1 MNYPLVFPNPFK
13 NYRSHRMV
21 PGGHASSPLRK
32 RKDGSIGLALW
43 LVLIPLAIA
52 TTARALVIVP
62 VWDSTITSDPNAAAI
77 TNTVNMAIEFYES
90 RFANPI
96 RVTIEFAEKSSGLS
110 ESEWYYYNIYY
121 AQFLTNF
128 QQHATTSNNIYALS
142 QLPYGLS
149 NAVPPSLTNPVNG
162 DTIIRVKSNNLRA
175 VGLTNY
181 ISGLP
186 GGFDGIV
193 RLNTSIM
200 NLSRA
205 SMDPSKF
212 DLLSCTEHEIDEVLA
227 LGSGLQD
234 GYGPLLQDVFRY
246 TSAGARSFTT
256 NGDDAWFSLDG
267 TNLLVQFNQNPGGDY
282 GDWWSTG
289 AHTPRV
295 QDAFGTPGA
304 TPNLGVELIALNVQG
319 YDLLPPPAPGIV
331 NLALDGTD
339 LLVTGT
345 NGLATGIYDLLA
357 STNLALPLDQWPAVA
372 TCFMTNNGDFAFT
385 ATNAVNPQSTQ
396 QFYTLQLQ

>member
-1 MNYPLVFPNPFK
+1 
-13 NYRSHRMV
+13 MV
-21 PGGHASSPLRK
+21 PGFHASSPLWK
-32 RKDGSIGLALW
+32 RKERAIGLTLW
-43 LVLIPLAIA
+43 LVLMHIA
-52 TTARALVIVP
+52 LTITARALVIVP
-62 VWDSTITSDPNAAAI
+62 VWDSTITSDPDAATI
-77 TNTVNMAIEFYES
+77 TNTISMAIEFYGS

-110 ESEWYYYNIYY
+110 DSQWYYYDIYY
-121 AQFLTNF
+121 AQFLTNL
-128 QQHATTSNNIYALS
+128 QNHASTANSQYALAN
-142 QLPYGLS
+142 LPYGLS
-149 NAVPPSLTNPVNG
+149 NPVPANLTNPVNG
-162 DTIIRVKSNNLRA
+162 DIGIRVKSNNLRA

-181 ISGLP
+181 ISELP

-205 SMDPSKF
+205 SVDPSKF
-212 DLLSCTEHEIDEVLA
+212 DLLSCAEHEIDEILA

-234 GYGPLLQDVFRY
+234 GMGPLLQDLFRY
-246 TSAGARSFTT
+246 SSAGARSFTT
-256 NGDDAWFSLDG
+256 LGDDAWFSLDG

-295 QDAFGTPGA
+295 QDAFGTAGA

-331 NLALDGTD
+331 SLALAGTD
-339 LLVTGT
+339 LVITGT
-345 NGLATGIYDLLA
+345 NGLATGVYDLLA
-357 STNLALPLDQWPAVA
+357 STNLALPLNQWPPVA
-372 TCFMTNNGDFAFT
+372 TCFMTNNGNFTFT
-385 ATNAVNPQSTQ
+385 ATNAVNPQSAQ
-396 QFYTLQLQ
+396 QFYILQLQ